1 MPRLQLS
8 GFNSGERGRSARLM
22 GAQRPHAQ
30 AQGLKSRCYPG
41 TDLRRQF
48 KIGEVRYGTG
58 GGSTAE
64 RTVVK
69 MGVGIRMMVVMRRHR
84 QRGCRGTQLQQKRR
98 PARRHEA
105 GGDVGSKQQ
114 QRQQEAG
121 LQVLSPAI
129 EGKFAHR
136 HAGAGAPLIE
146 RNFLVAAM
154 PSAMKAIKTTPCA
167 TAKGGSFWVG
177 ARA

>member
-1 MPRLQLS
+1 
-8 GFNSGERGRSARLM
+8 M
-22 GAQRPHAQ
+22 GAQGPHAQ
-30 AQGLKSRCYPG
+30 AQGLKGKRDVGADVP
-41 TDLRRQF
+41 RQF
-48 KIGEVRYGTG
+48 KIGELRYGTDG
-58 GGSTAE
+58 RNGAE

-69 MGVGIRMMVVMRRHR
+69 MGVGIRMMLVMRRHL
-84 QRGCRGTQLQQKRR
+84 QRGCRGTQFQQKRR

-105 GGDVGSKQQ
+105 RGDVGSKQQ
-114 QRQQEAG
+114 HRQQDAG
-121 LQVLSPAI
+121 LQILSPAI
-129 EGKFAHR
+129 EGKFPHR

-154 PSAMKAIKTTPCA
+154 PSAMKTIKTTPCA